1 VLIAR
6 LRRVLWTRGKE
17 CAASGLAMVGAIV
30 GFMIVAA
37 GGALAYSCMAPSSRI
52 FRPVVVRGRAG
63 KHSVLLTFD
72 DGPAPPFTEQ
82 VLDILAEHR
91 IRAVFFLCGKNVER
105 YPEIARR
112 IVREG
117 HTIGNHT
124 YSHPLLLGRRRGFI
138 AQEIDRAQEAIE
150 RVTGVRPKWFRPP
163 YGARWF
169 GLMPVLRQ
177 RGLSLV
183 MWSTAGYD
191 WKYKTPAIVQSVTR
205 GLRPGAVI
213 LLHDGHEQPPPGG
226 IDQSCTVQALPAIIR
241 AARQS
246 GLTFTSIQEIADFI

>member
-1 VLIAR
+1 M
-6 LRRVLWTRGKE
+6 
-17 CAASGLAMVGAIV
+17 AMVGMIV
-30 GFMIVAA
+30 GFLIIAA
-37 GGALAYSCMAPSSRI
+37 GGTLAYACMVPSSRI
-52 FRPVVVRGRAG
+52 FRPVLARGPAAER
-63 KHSVLLTFD
+63 SILLTFD

-82 VLDILAEHR
+82 VLDILAEHN

-124 YSHPLLLGRRRGFI
+124 YSHPLLLGRRRKFI

-177 RGLSLV
+177 RDLSLV
-183 MWSTAGYD
+183 MWSSMGYD
-191 WKYKTPAIVQSVTR
+191 WKYKTPAIVKSVRR
-205 GLRPGAVI
+205 GLRPGAVV
-213 LLHDGHEQPPPGG
+213 LLHDGHEQPPPEG
-226 IDQSCTVQALPAIIR
+226 IDQSCTVQALPPIIH
-241 AARQS
+241 AAKQS
-246 GLTFTSIQEIADFI
+246 GFAFSSIERMAGLV